1 MNYKLNYILLTLLFS
16 TTIFAQ
22 FSAKDINSLSNN
34 ELDLIREKIQ
44 GDYRKD
50 FVEDNSSVTT
60 GAKKDDVSENITIQS
75 IKNDSQMNDNYF
87 GYSYFNKDINFYD
100 NIPTPPDYKIGP
112 GDEIIISLWGETN
125 SRQSFIINKEGLIYY
140 ENIGFINIANRTIE
154 EAEKILVEELARIYS
169 TLDNEDKSTRLKL
182 QLGKLKSMNVY
193 FTGEVNSPGINLIHP
208 FSDIFS
214 AIVQN
219 GGVKKNGSL
228 RKIELI
234 RDKKVINTID
244 FYSFFIEGKNN
255 FSNLKILDGD
265 IINIPVI
272 KKRIKLVGQVI
283 NPGFYELLDKESYDD
298 IISFAGGYT
307 SESGMSIT
315 FDQIIPFK
323 NRESDDIAR
332 EVKRLSISSNLN
344 NVILNDGD
352 NILVS
357 SIKSVDRSV
366 KVFGRVKNSGSFLIT
381 ENNSTLKE
389 VLDLAGGFDDPTFV
403 KSIEIDKIVVIR
415 KVVDNILPKEFLLN
429 YNDSN
434 EFLLQRGDNILVY
447 SNSLYIKDQYYEIS
461 GEVLNEGRFTYFPGM
476 TVSEA
481 IDKAGGYIDSA
492 NKDGLIIY
500 LGSDIEKSP
509 DNILLN
515 ISNDTKVI
523 PSSKIVVLEKNPTI
537 SVLGNVRNP
546 ASFSYNSDFEKITV
560 KDALRNVGG
569 SLKRADYKRT
579 YVKKVNGYIYNPN
592 ILQRHFKKLDEGDIV
607 FLPKKEDSDFDITSF
622 VSDISTILMNIAA
635 ISVVIDRVSD

>member
-1 MNYKLNYILLTLLFS
+1 MKYKLNYFLLTLLFS
-16 TTIFAQ
+16 STIFAQ

-44 GDYRKD
+44 ADYTED
-50 FVEDNSSVTT
+50 FVNDNASVTT
-60 GAKKDDVSENITIQS
+60 GAKSDEVSENITIQS
-75 IKNDSQMNDNYF
+75 IKNDSQMNNNYF

-100 NIPTPPDYKIGP
+100 NIPTPSDYKIGP

-219 GGVKKNGSL
+219 GGVKENGSL

-244 FYSFFIEGKNN
+244 FYSFFIAGENN
-255 FSNLKILDGD
+255 FSDLKILDGD

-272 KKRIKLVGQVI
+272 KKRIKVQGQVI
-283 NPGFYELLDKESYDD
+283 NPGFYELLDEESYDD

-332 EVKRLSISSNLN
+332 EVNRLSISSNLN
-344 NVILNDGD
+344 NIILNDGD

-357 SIKSVDRSV
+357 SIKTVDRSV
-366 KVFGRVKNSGSFLIT
+366 EVFGRVKNPGTFFIM

-403 KSIEIDKIVVIR
+403 KSIQIDKIVVVR
-415 KVVDNILPKEFLLN
+415 KVVDNILPLEFTLN
-429 YNDSN
+429 YNDSS
-434 EFLLQRGDNILVY
+434 EFLLQRGDSILIY
-447 SNSLYIKDQYYEIS
+447 SNSLFTKNEFYEIT
-461 GEVLNEGRFTYFPGM
+461 GEVLNEGRFSYLPEFSIGD
-476 TVSEA
+476 A
-481 IDKAGGYIDSA
+481 ISRAGGYIDSA
-492 NKDGLIIY
+492 DKDGLVVYI
-500 LGSDIEKSP
+500 GNDS
-509 DNILLN
+509 ILLN
-515 ISNDTKVI
+515 ITLETKVI
-523 PSSKIVVLEKNPTI
+523 PGSKIVVLAKNPTV
-537 SVLGNVRNP
+537 SVEGNVRNP
-546 ASFSYNSDFEKITV
+546 SSFSYNSKIEKITV
-560 KDALRNVGG
+560 NSAVENVGG
-569 SLKRADYKRT
+569 LLKKTDNKRI
-579 YVKKVNGYIYNPN
+579 YVKKVNGYIYKPN
-592 ILQRHFKKLDEGDIV
+592 FLQRNFKKLDEGDIV
-607 FLPKKEDSDFDITSF
+607 VIPRKEDNDFDITSF
-622 VSDISTILMNIAA
+622 VSDISTILMNVAA

>member
-16 TTIFAQ
+16 TSIFAQ
-22 FSAKDINSLSNN
+22 FSAKDINNLSNN

-44 GDYRKD
+44 GDYSKD
-50 FVEDNSSVTT
+50 FVADNSSVTT

-112 GDEIIISLWGETN
+112 GDEIVISLWGETN

-154 EAEKILVEELARIYS
+154 EAEKILVEELARTYS

-272 KKRIKLVGQVI
+272 KKRIKLEGQVI

-415 KVVDNILPKEFLLN
+415 KVVDNILPKEFVLN

-461 GEVLNEGRFTYFPGM
+461 GEVLNEGRFTYLPGM

-481 IDKAGGYIDSA
+481 IDRAGGYIDSA

-500 LGSDIEKSP
+500 LGSDIGKSP

-515 ISNDTKVI
+515 VSHNTKVI
-523 PSSKIVVLEKNPTI
+523 PKSNIVVLEKNPTI

-546 ASFSYNSDFEKITV
+546 ASFSYNSDLEKITV

-569 SLKRADYKRT
+569 SLKRADHKRT

>member
-16 TTIFAQ
+16 TSIFAQ
-22 FSAKDINSLSNN
+22 FSAKDINNLSNN

-44 GDYRKD
+44 GDYSKD
-50 FVEDNSSVTT
+50 FVADNSSVTT

-112 GDEIIISLWGETN
+112 GDEIVISLWGETN

-154 EAEKILVEELARIYS
+154 EAEKILVEELARTYS

-272 KKRIKLVGQVI
+272 KKRIKLEGQVI

-415 KVVDNILPKEFLLN
+415 KVVDNILPKEFVLN

-461 GEVLNEGRFTYFPGM
+461 GEVLNEGRFTYLPGM

-481 IDKAGGYIDSA
+481 IDRAGGYIDSA

-500 LGSDIEKSP
+500 LGSDIGKSP

-515 ISNDTKVI
+515 VSHNTKVI
-523 PSSKIVVLEKNPTI
+523 PKSNIVVLEKNPTI

-546 ASFSYNSDFEKITV
+546 ASFSYNSDLEKITV

-569 SLKRADYKRT
+569 SLKRADHKRT

-622 VSDISTILMNIAA
+622 VSDISTILMNITA

>member
-447 SNSLYIKDQYYEIS
+447 SNSLYIKNQYYEIS

>member
-16 TTIFAQ
+16 TSIFAQ
-22 FSAKDINSLSNN
+22 FSAKDINNLSNN

-44 GDYRKD
+44 GDYSKD
-50 FVEDNSSVTT
+50 FVADNSSVTT

-112 GDEIIISLWGETN
+112 GDEIVISLWGETN

-154 EAEKILVEELARIYS
+154 EAEKILVEELARTYS

-272 KKRIKLVGQVI
+272 KKRIKLEGQVI

-415 KVVDNILPKEFLLN
+415 KVVDNILPKEFVLN

-447 SNSLYIKDQYYEIS
+447 SNSLYIKNQYYEIS
-461 GEVLNEGRFTYFPGM
+461 GEVLNEGRFTYLPGM
-476 TVSEA
+476 TVIEA
-481 IDKAGGYIDSA
+481 IDRAGGYIDSA

-515 ISNDTKVI
+515 VSHNTKVI
-523 PSSKIVVLEKNPTI
+523 PKSNIVVLEKNPTI

-546 ASFSYNSDFEKITV
+546 ASFSYNSDLEKITV

-569 SLKRADYKRT
+569 SLKRADHKRT

>member
-1 MNYKLNYILLTLLFS
+1 
-16 TTIFAQ
+16 
-22 FSAKDINSLSNN
+22 
-34 ELDLIREKIQ
+34 
-44 GDYRKD
+44 
-50 FVEDNSSVTT
+50 
-60 GAKKDDVSENITIQS
+60 
-75 IKNDSQMNDNYF
+75 
-87 GYSYFNKDINFYD
+87 
-100 NIPTPPDYKIGP
+100 
-112 GDEIIISLWGETN
+112 
-125 SRQSFIINKEGLIYY
+125 
-140 ENIGFINIANRTIE
+140 
-154 EAEKILVEELARIYS
+154 
-169 TLDNEDKSTRLKL
+169 
-182 QLGKLKSMNVY
+182 MNVY